1 MLHVKL
7 LPVNHTLKALGELLK
22 LISPCK
28 NLQWKGL
35 LFNVDNDSLVH
46 LEFEGVFL
54 FVLFCTILGFLMWT
68 FVFNLLLHY
77 DSWKAMFGSKSS

>member
-7 LPVNHTLKALGELLK
+7 LPVNHTLKALGELLR
-22 LISPCK
+22 LIPPYK

-46 LEFEGVFL
+46 LEFEGI